1 MVTARQPSP
10 RSRPPATAAPATIRI
25 GVSACLLGQA
35 VRYDGQHKRDAFV
48 SDVLAPLIE
57 LVSVCPEVELGLGI
71 PREPIRLVKQGTG
84 SRLIAVQSERD
95 LTDEMNE
102 WSDRKARALVKQ
114 RLSAYILKKDSPS
127 CGMTRVKRYP
137 ASEDGATARNRGTPS
152 RDGVGLFAA
161 ALARH
166 LPDLPIEEEG
176 RLHDPVLR
184 DTFIESVFAYH
195 RWQRLRAAGFSTGAL
210 VAFHTGYKLSL
221 LAHAPTAYQ
230 ALGRIVA
237 QAKQLPR
244 AELLQRYQTGFMAA
258 LRKPATRGR
267 HTNVLQHMAGYF
279 KKTLDESARR
289 ELEALIAD
297 YSAGRVPLVAPLTL
311 LRHHV
316 KRLGVAY
323 LAGQVYL
330 DAPAEIRADLR
341 SIESAVSALYPHR

>member
-1 MVTARQPSP
+1 M
-10 RSRPPATAAPATIRI
+10 
-25 GVSACLLGQA
+25 
-35 VRYDGQHKRDAFV
+35 RYDGQHKRDAFV
-48 SDVLAPLIE
+48 SDVLAPAIQ

-71 PREPIRLVKQGTG
+71 PREPIRLIQQGAA
-84 SRLIAVQSERD
+84 SRLVAVRSARD
-95 LTDEMNE
+95 LTDEMND
-102 WSDRKARALVKQ
+102 WADRRAAALAAQ
-114 RLSAYILKKDSPS
+114 RLSGYILKKDSPS

-137 ASEDGATARNRGTPS
+137 ASDDRTPAGARGTPS

-176 RLHDPVLR
+176 RLRDPVLR
-184 DTFIESVFAYH
+184 DTFIEGVFAYH
-195 RWQRLRAAGFSTGAL
+195 RWQRLRATGPSTGAL
-210 VAFHTGYKLSL
+210 VAFHTAYKLSL

-237 QAKQLPR
+237 QAQQLPR
-244 AELLQRYQTGFMAA
+244 GELWARYQSGFMAA

-279 KKTLDESARR
+279 KKTLDEPARR

-297 YSAGRVPLVAPLTL
+297 YSAGRVPLIAPLTL

-316 KRLGVAY
+316 KRLGVGY

-330 DAPAEIRADLR
+330 DPPAEIRAELR
-341 SIESAVSALYPHR
+341 AIESAVSTLYPQR